1 MPESKK
7 ISSESSDKS
16 PNKSQPVS
24 ASIVNEHIYK
34 VFPNDMNANATVFG
48 GMVMATI
55 DRISLV
61 VAERHSR
68 HVCVTASVDSV
79 HFMAA
84 ARAGDTLIFSATC
97 NRAWHTSMEIGCR
110 VIAEDSYSGER
121 RHIVSAY
128 STFVALDQ
136 DHKPVGVPELVCE
149 TDAQEQR
156 FREAGLRR
164 EGRLKHS
171 DDLKNLREKQS

>member
-1 MPESKK
+1 MTKPRDHKT
-7 ISSESSDKS
+7 
-16 PNKSQPVS
+16 PRPVAAS
-24 ASIVNEHIYK
+24 AVREHIYK

-61 VAERHSR
+61 VSERHSG

-84 ARAGDTLIFSATC
+84 ARTGDTLIFSAAC
-97 NRAWHTSMEIGCR
+97 NRAWNTSMEIGCR

-128 STFVALDQ
+128 STFVALDE
-136 DHKPVGVPELVCE
+136 DHKPVAVPGLVCE
-149 TDAQEQR
+149 SEAEKQR
-156 FREAGLRR
+156 FEEAGLRR
-164 EGRLKHS
+164 EGRLQHS
-171 DDLKNLREKQS
+171 SDLKTLRAGKP

>member
-1 MPESKK
+1 MTKARDTKAPR
-7 ISSESSDKS
+7 
-16 PNKSQPVS
+16 PVS
-24 ASIVNEHIYK
+24 TSAVREHIYK

-84 ARAGDTLIFSATC
+84 ARTGDTLIFSAAC
-97 NRAWHTSMEIGCR
+97 NRAWNTSMEIGCR

-128 STFVALDQ
+128 STFVALDKE
-136 DHKPVGVPELVCE
+136 HKPTAVPELVCE
-149 TDAQEQR
+149 TDTEKQR
-156 FREAGLRR
+156 FEEAGLRR
-164 EGRLKHS
+164 EGRLQHS
-171 DDLKNLREKQS
+171 DDLKTLRESKT

>member
-1 MPESKK
+1 MTSGRDTDTPR
-7 ISSESSDKS
+7 
-16 PNKSQPVS
+16 PVAAS
-24 ASIVNEHIYK
+24 AVREHIYK

-61 VAERHSR
+61 VGERHSGR
-68 HVCVTASVDSV
+68 VCVTASVDSV

-84 ARAGDTLIFSATC
+84 ARTGDTLIFSAAC
-97 NRAWHTSMEIGCR
+97 NRAWGTSMEIGCR

-128 STFVALDQ
+128 STFVALDDQ
-136 DHKPVGVPELVCE
+136 HMPVAVPGLAPE
-149 TDAQEQR
+149 TEVEKHR
-156 FREAGLRR
+156 FEEAGLRR
-164 EGRLKHS
+164 ETRLQHS
-171 DDLKNLREKQS
+171 NDLKSLRKNKS